1 MSTTPPVTPSTPTP
15 PAAPAAPA
23 KTSFWSK
30 VVHVFDDVKAFVSST
45 FVKIFGS
52 AAAKQFAA
60 GAVALLQTSLG
71 QIAMTAVQQAAGLE
85 NNTSKFS
92 TAFDAITKEAEAQG
106 IQAADSLKNMLIEL
120 AVQQLKLNF
129 GSADSAPT
137 S

>member
-1 MSTTPPVTPSTPTP
+1 MSTTPPVTPPPAT
-15 PAAPAAPA
+15 PAAPVA
-23 KTSFWSK
+23 KESFWQK
-30 VVHVFDDVKAFVSST
+30 VVHVFDDVKAFVSSA

-60 GAVALLQTSLG
+60 GAVAILKTSLG

-85 NNTSKFS
+85 NNTAKFS
-92 TAFDAITKEAEAQG
+92 TAFDTITKEAEAQG
-106 IQAADSLKNMLIEL
+106 IAAGDSLKNMLIEL

-129 GSADSAPT
+129 GPADQAPT